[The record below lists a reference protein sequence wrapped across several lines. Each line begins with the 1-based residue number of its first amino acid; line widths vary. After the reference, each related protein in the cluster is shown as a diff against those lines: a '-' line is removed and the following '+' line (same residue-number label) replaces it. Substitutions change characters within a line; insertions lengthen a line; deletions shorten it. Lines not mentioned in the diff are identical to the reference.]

1 MDSLTQMA
9 LGSAVGVAV
18 MGRRVSPWRAALVG
32 ALYGTLPDLDSLIDY
47 GDPIRNMTFHRGFSH
62 SLLYL
67 TLASPLLAWISARC
81 SARPGLFGRW
91 WGAIWLILMT
101 HVLLDTLTVYGT
113 QFAQP
118 LTDHPFGL
126 ASLFIIDPFYTLPL
140 LLGLGFG
147 LARHQR
153 WNSVGLTVS
162 SLYIVWS
169 LGAQHYVEYRVDR
182 QLAASDWPV
191 ERRLVTPTPF
201 NTLLWRVLVM
211 TPEGYREGFYSLVD
225 GERAIDFDRFERN
238 TELYRELRDVRGV
251 QRMAWFSHGFFK
263 MQERDGQVRI
273 TDLRMGQEPFYSF
286 NFVVAERTPTGLEPV
301 PYQLEMERPA
311 IGASLRWLG
320 RRALGS
326 PLPPPRERPTTT
338 PATPSE

>member
-1 MDSLTQMA
+1 MDSLTQMV

-18 MGRRVSPWRAALVG
+18 TGRRVSPWRAALVG
-32 ALYGTLPDLDSLIDY
+32 ALYGTLPDLDSLINY

-67 TLASPLLAWISARC
+67 TLISPLLAWISARC
-81 SARPGLFGRW
+81 SARQGLFRRW
-91 WGAIWLILMT
+91 WWAIWLILMT

-113 QFAQP
+113 QIALPF
-118 LTDHPFGL
+118 TDHPFGL

-140 LLGLGFG
+140 LLGLGLG
-147 LARHQR
+147 LARHRR
-153 WNSVGLTVS
+153 WNNVGLIVS

-169 LGAQHYVEYRVDR
+169 LGAQQYVEYRVDR

-225 GERAIDFDRFERN
+225 GERAIEFDRFERN
-238 TELYRELRDVRGV
+238 TDLYRELRDLWGV

-263 MQERDGQVRI
+263 MQERDDRVRI

-286 NFVVAERTPTGLEPV
+286 NFVVAERTPAGLEPV
-301 PYQLEMERPA
+301 SYELEMERPD

-320 RRALGS
+320 LRAMGS

-338 PATPSE
+338 PSE